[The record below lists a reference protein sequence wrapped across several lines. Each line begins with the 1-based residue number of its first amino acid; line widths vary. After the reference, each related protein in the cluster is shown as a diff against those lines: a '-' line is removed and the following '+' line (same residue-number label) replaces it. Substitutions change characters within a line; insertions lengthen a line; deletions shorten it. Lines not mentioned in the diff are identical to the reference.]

1 MWHKV
6 KELWSKGLNKS
17 QISQEVGIHRKTVR
31 HYLEMD
37 EKEFYN
43 WIGTRKNLPSKLHGY
58 YDFVK
63 EQLEN
68 HPYLSAS
75 QIEDRL
81 KERYADLLAE
91 LGINVD
97 ENR

>member
-1 MWHKV
+1 MKAYKHQKKALMWHKV

-43 WIGTRKNLPSKLHGY
+43 WIGTRKIFHPSCMDTMIL
-58 YDFVK
+58 
-63 EQLEN
+63 
-68 HPYLSAS
+68 
-75 QIEDRL
+75 
-81 KERYADLLAE
+81 
-91 LGINVD
+91 
-97 ENR
+97 